1 MNEDFFISG
10 DAIEVEE
17 LIENLQDNLDYEI
30 DPSIFNI

>member
-17 LIENLQDNLDYEI
+17 LIENLQDDLGYEI

>member
-1 MNEDFFISG
+1 MNENYYISG

-17 LIENLQDNLDYEI
+17 LIEDLQNSEDYDI

>member
-10 DAIEVEE
+10 EAIEVEE
-17 LIENLQDNLDYEI
+17 LIENLQDDLGYEI